1 MSGLRPGQSRWSLL
15 QCGIVN
21 NHKLVILALSDID
34 LHQISTTFSRPF
46 ERPERVLR
54 FIGTCATMRYDSH
67 PALLKKKCPT
77 LTMSITRKAWVTYHD
92 TLTVKLS
99 NPIAIVGAP
108 GLRSVGKIAVDMLIE
123 HLQPQ
128 LYAEIYSYGFP
139 SIYYGP
145 SYLGA
150 PSHAGGVTTQDQ
162 LTELPSVKVF
172 IIESKSG
179 SGTAD
184 KEFVLIS
191 GYQAYDPLNQH
202 MVVDRVTDV
211 LKELGVKRVFSLG
224 AQVIESGTTCCATD
238 TNVLDEMATHG
249 ITQTHVDRFIG
260 FSGLVAALAMMKGIE
275 GVCLFSSTTQNNED
289 PEYPD
294 LDAAQELVVRVA
306 EILGFQIDTAD
317 FERLRGHEQA
327 FYEEQEPEEIEQP
340 ARTRERKP
348 YSEDLDGYV

>member
-1 MSGLRPGQSRWSLL
+1 MG
-15 QCGIVN
+15 
-21 NHKLVILALSDID
+21 
-34 LHQISTTFSRPF
+34 
-46 ERPERVLR
+46 
-54 FIGTCATMRYDSH
+54 
-67 PALLKKKCPT
+67 
-77 LTMSITRKAWVTYHD
+77 ITRKAWVTYHD
-92 TLTVKLS
+92 TLTLKLS

-108 GLRSVGKIAVDMLIE
+108 GLRSVGKLAVDMLIE
-123 HLQPQ
+123 HLEPR

-150 PSHAGGVTTQDQ
+150 PSHAGGLTTKDY
-162 LTELPSVKVF
+162 LTELPSVKIY
-172 IIESKSG
+172 IIVEPKRG
-179 SGTAD
+179 SSTAD
-184 KEFVLIS
+184 KELVLIS

-238 TNVLDEMATHG
+238 TNVLAEMNRYG

-275 GVCLFSSTTQNNED
+275 GVCLFSGTTQNTED

-306 EILGFQIDTAD
+306 EILGIQIDTAD
-317 FERLRGHEQA
+317 FEQLREHELA
-327 FYEEQEPEEIEQP
+327 SYGEQEPEEIET
-340 ARTRERKP
+340 AGARERKR